1 MRENAA
7 MNIQRAPHTLRRHS
21 QPASRAEYASINTST
36 LTMQQQHNKT
46 RRDET
51 RVRRRNTKETRRDPP
66 SMHAFGPAPL
76 LPSTHERVHQPSSR
90 RAAAACFAG
99 SRLVALEVAR
109 LVVRSDSGTAV
120 QDWAAQC
127 TIAPHEQTN
136 VRTGQSKKELA
147 IQGPIQRSNS
157 LP

>member
-1 MRENAA
+1 MRKGKKELHKL
-7 MNIQRAPHTLRRHS
+7 QRTPHSLRRHS

-51 RVRRRNTKETRRDPP
+51 RRDETRVRRRDTKETRRDPP
-66 SMHAFGPAPL
+66 SMHAFGPAAL

-136 VRTGQSKKELA
+136 VEKGQEVKS
-147 IQGPIQRSNS
+147 
-157 LP
+157 

>member
-1 MRENAA
+1 
-7 MNIQRAPHTLRRHS
+7 
-21 QPASRAEYASINTST
+21 
-36 LTMQQQHNKT
+36 
-46 RRDET
+46 
-51 RVRRRNTKETRRDPP
+51 
-66 SMHAFGPAPL
+66 MHAFGPAAL

-136 VRTGQSKKELA
+136 ETKNEVLRASNPGPDTKKRQPALRGDA
-147 IQGPIQRSNS
+147 STRDDQKYTV
-157 LP
+157 